1 MKTFEPAGFWIRL
14 AAFLVDCIIL
24 STPMYIIKSTI
35 PRAASFINLA
45 ICAVYFIFFVSV
57 FGKTP
62 GKMFFRIKVV
72 KSDLKPV
79 GWKEGTLRFLG
90 TVLSQI
96 LLFGGYIIM
105 LWDKNRQTLHDKI
118 TGTYVI
124 IEK

>member
-1 MKTFEPAGFWIRL
+1 
-14 AAFLVDCIIL
+14 
-24 STPMYIIKSTI
+24 MYIIKSTI

-62 GKMFFRIKVV
+62 GKMFFKIKVV
-72 KSDLKPV
+72 KSDLTPV
-79 GWKEGTLRFLG
+79 GWKEGILRFLG